1 MLKLLATLGLSV
13 SLCLGTAHAQPAPPD
28 DQPQKPKPPDEK
40 AGSNESLQNG
50 GDNRPWAAGVA
61 AAEQQKALQLFH
73 DGNVQLNDGLF
84 IKAAELYREALKHWQ
99 HPAIHYN
106 LALALMNL
114 DQPIE
119 VYDSL
124 QKSISFGAGPLEKDK
139 FEHAKEYMLL
149 IEKQIAVVEVTCD
162 KVGAHVSVDGNEVF
176 VGPGKYG
183 PAKVRAGKHTFVAVK
198 EGYTTR
204 INAPYISSGSPF
216 RIELKLYTAEE
227 LTRYHRKWE
236 TKTWIP
242 WAVIGGGVVLG
253 VVGGVLELSAKS
265 SFNDFDKQIAACNMM
280 SNNAGCAQNSPGI
293 ANARDS
299 GNTKRTLGYVG
310 YGMAGAAVVTGLSL
324 AYLNR
329 KQPYQIRAEDLT
341 EQGGNEAAVSFAPLV
356 SPSMVGA
363 MAQGHF

>member
-1 MLKLLATLGLSV
+1 MIKSVLLGLSLA
-13 SLCLGTAHAQPAPPD
+13 LCLVTTAHAQAPAPD
-28 DQPQKPKPPDEK
+28 DQPQKKPGDEK
-40 AGSNESLQNG
+40 AGANESLQNG
-50 GDNRPWAAGVA
+50 GDNRPWAAGVSQP
-61 AAEQQKALQLFH
+61 EQQKALQLFH

-106 LALALMNL
+106 LALALLNL

-124 QKSISFGAGPLEKDK
+124 QKSIAFGAGPLEKDK

-149 IEKQIAVVEVTCD
+149 VEKQIAVVEVSCD

-204 INAPYISSGSPF
+204 INAPYISSGAPF

-236 TKTWIP
+236 TKTWLP
-242 WAVIGGGVVLG
+242 WPVLGGGALLAIIGGVF
-253 VVGGVLELSAKS
+253 ELSASS
-265 SFNDFDKQIAACNMM
+265 SFKDFDKQIAACNMM
-280 SNNAGCAQNSPGI
+280 SNNAGCAQNSPGV

-299 GNTKRTLGYVG
+299 GDTKRTLGYVS
-310 YGMAGAAVVTGLSL
+310 YSLAGAAIVTGLSL
-324 AYLNR
+324 AWINR
-329 KQPYQIRAEDLT
+329 RQPYQIRAEDLT
-341 EQGGNEAAVSFAPLV
+341 EQGGSEPAVSFAPMV
-356 SPSMVGA
+356 APSMVGA

>member
-1 MLKLLATLGLSV
+1 
-13 SLCLGTAHAQPAPPD
+13 
-28 DQPQKPKPPDEK
+28 
-40 AGSNESLQNG
+40 
-50 GDNRPWAAGVA
+50 
-61 AAEQQKALQLFH
+61 LQLFH

-84 IKAAELYREALKHWQ
+84 VKAAEIYREALKHWQ

-119 VYDSL
+119 VYDSF

-149 IEKQIAVVEVTCD
+149 IEKQIAVIEVTCN
-162 KVGAHVSVDGNEVF
+162 KAGAKVSVDNQEVF

-198 EGYTTR
+198 EGYTSR
-204 INAPYISSGSPF
+204 ITAPYISSGAPY
-216 RIELKLYTAEE
+216 RLELELYTAEE

-236 TKTWIP
+236 KKTWVP
-242 WAVIGGGVVLG
+242 WVVIGSGAFVGLIGGI
-253 VVGGVLELSAKS
+253 LELSAKS
-265 SFNDFDKQIAACNMM
+265 SFNDFDKKIAACNMSSM
-280 SNNAGCAQNSPGI
+280 NNGCDINSPGLGGV
-293 ANARDS
+293 RDS

-310 YGMAGAAVVTGLSL
+310 YGVAGAAIAAGFSL
-324 AYLNR
+324 LYINR
-329 KQPYQIRAEDLT
+329 RQPYQIRSEDLT
-341 EQGGNEAAVSFAPLV
+341 NEAAERAEQGVSVAPMV
-356 SPSMVGA
+356 SPEIVGA